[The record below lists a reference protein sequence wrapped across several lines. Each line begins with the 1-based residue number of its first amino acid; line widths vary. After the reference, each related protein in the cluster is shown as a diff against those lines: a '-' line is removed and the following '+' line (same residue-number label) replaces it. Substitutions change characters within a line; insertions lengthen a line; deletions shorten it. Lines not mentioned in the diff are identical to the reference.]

1 MSKKKTSMN
10 CSFTG
15 VFLYLRKLCPQ
26 QENSALL
33 QTGSYVRMTVMMTG
47 FFNETSRSLLATYTC
62 YKITHRSSRLLTDE
76 LQLIYRGKMATA
88 LVAGLHF
95 ECAPPDLSLG
105 AEGLHDD
112 VFRRAYIRAGSAADT
127 NH

>member
-1 MSKKKTSMN
+1 MN

-15 VFLYLRKLCPQ
+15 VFFYLCKPCPQ

-47 FFNETSRSLLATYTC
+47 FFNETSRSLLATYTR
-62 YKITHRSSRLLTDE
+62 YKVLHRRSRLLTDE
-76 LQLIYRGKMATA
+76 LQLIDRGKIPAA
-88 LVAGLHF
+88 LVTGLHF
-95 ECAPPDLSLG
+95 ECAPPDLPFRTKR
-105 AEGLHDD
+105 LHDD
-112 VFRRAYIRAGSAADT
+112 VFGRAYIRACPAADT